1 MLSICHIITRMIVGG
16 AQENTLYTIRRH
28 LEKGHKVTLLTGPS
42 DGPEGS
48 LLERICPEGLE
59 IVEIPDLVRN
69 LNPLRDWRA
78 LKQLRRFFRER
89 TFDVVHTHS
98 SKAGILGRMAAWDA
112 GVPFVCHTVHGQAFH
127 PFQSWWRNKLYIA
140 AERFAARRCHRIF
153 AVAQAMIDQ
162 CVQAGVDAPGKYR
175 VVFSGMEL
183 DTFTGSR
190 RSPELRARL
199 EIPEDAPVV
208 GMVARLFELKG
219 HDTMIAAAPEII
231 RSFPEVRFL
240 FVGDGILRDK
250 LEAEAE
256 RLGVRRNF
264 VFAGL
269 VPPGEV
275 PDYIAQMDVLAHLSL
290 REGLPRACVQALAS
304 AVPAVAFPL
313 DGTPEVVFHEK
324 TGMLVQ
330 LGEGA
335 AAGVADAVKRLL
347 ADRELRLRLGA
358 EGQRFVTEHFDWRLM
373 GDILEE
379 EYDFGV
385 SKARG

>member
-1 MLSICHIITRMIVGG
+1 
-16 AQENTLYTIRRH
+16 
-28 LEKGHKVTLLTGPS
+28 
-42 DGPEGS
+42 
-48 LLERICPEGLE
+48 
-59 IVEIPDLVRN
+59 
-69 LNPLRDWRA
+69 
-78 LKQLRRFFRER
+78 
-89 TFDVVHTHS
+89 
-98 SKAGILGRMAAWDA
+98 
-112 GVPFVCHTVHGQAFH
+112 
-127 PFQSWWRNKLYIA
+127 
-140 AERFAARRCHRIF
+140 
-153 AVAQAMIDQ
+153 
-162 CVQAGVDAPGKYR
+162 
-175 VVFSGMEL
+175 
-183 DTFTGSR
+183 
-190 RSPELRARL
+190 
-199 EIPEDAPVV
+199 
-208 GMVARLFELKG
+208 
-219 HDTMIAAAPEII
+219 MIAAAPEII

-330 LGEGA
+330 PGEGA

-347 ADRELRLRLGA
+347 ADRELRQRLGA